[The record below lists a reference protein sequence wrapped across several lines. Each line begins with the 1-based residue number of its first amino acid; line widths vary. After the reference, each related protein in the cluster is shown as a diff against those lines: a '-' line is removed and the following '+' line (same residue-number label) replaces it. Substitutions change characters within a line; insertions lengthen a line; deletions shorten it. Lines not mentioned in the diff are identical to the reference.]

1 MSQLFWKI
9 IKFSSVIELF
19 SIYLYI
25 GCYRFSDGSFMKYL
39 NYNETKL
46 KLRISAPIFK
56 ENDKSC
62 YVRNRFKFIQN
73 GQEWKDGRNSPFY
86 ININDDTKELKV
98 NRNGSPS
105 YLTSQLINIPRGH
118 ADVHV
123 NSVMVACVAGVL

>member
-1 MSQLFWKI
+1 M
-9 IKFSSVIELF
+9 
-19 SIYLYI
+19 
-25 GCYRFSDGSFMKYL
+25 
-39 NYNETKL
+39 TKL

-62 YVRNRFKFIQN
+62 NVRNRFKFIQN

-118 ADVHV
+118 ADAHV
-123 NSVMVACVAGVL
+123 NSSMAKLIYISVQVH